1 MRCTDLRV
9 GSSPAAAAGLFGAT
23 NCMSAPLCTFNA
35 LATWSVA
42 TCEVT
47 RHAFAPHG
55 YAQISLLR
63 SDESLAQD
71 RGQCW
76 PHVRHYEG
84 V

>member
-42 TCEVT
+42 TCSAT
-47 RHAFAPHG
+47 RHRFTPRRCAQRAPLEDG
-55 YAQISLLR
+55 QGELDDGRR
-63 SDESLAQD
+63 ST
-71 RGQCW
+71 
-76 PHVRHYEG
+76 
-84 V
+84 